1 MFEGKLKWIRI
12 WHGMKRRNILRH
24 TKMNIENLS
33 ERRVKGRWN
42 VMSSFF
48 FKPRHGVVIKKVVI
62 LVITMSLTPL
72 ATALHI
78 LLFIFTFVQSEKM

>member
-48 FKPRHGVVIKKVVI
+48 SAMAWGGYQEGGNFGHYNVINPSGYG
-62 LVITMSLTPL
+62 ITHF
-72 ATALHI
+72 AFYIHFCA
-78 LLFIFTFVQSEKM
+78 K